1 MSAINGVQAPPVA
14 NNATTP
20 GIDSQTIAGNFQLF
34 LQLLTTQLKNQDPTS
49 PLDTNQFTQ
58 QLVQF
63 ASVEQQLKT
72 NSNLDALVSLS
83 KATQT
88 TSALGFVGAQV
99 TADGATTQL
108 RDGLAAWNVT
118 SPRPASATLTVT
130 DQDGN
135 VVWTDKQ
142 TVDTGIQTYV
152 WNGKMSNGLMAP
164 DGSYTIQVTAKDA
177 TGADVVTSTE
187 FSGTVDGVDLSGN
200 QPLLRIGSSY
210 LTIDQIHS
218 IQQPT
223 APATPT
229 T

>member
-1 MSAINGVQAPPVA
+1 MSAINGVSAG
-14 NNATTP
+14 ATASTA
-20 GIDSQTIAGNFQLF
+20 GVGLDQQTIAGNFQMF
-34 LQLLTTQLKNQDPTS
+34 LQLLTTQLQNQDPTS

-83 KATQT
+83 KASQT
-88 TSALGFVGAQV
+88 TAALGFVGSLV

-108 RDGLAAWNVT
+108 RDGLAAWNV
-118 SPRPASATLTVT
+118 SAPRPANAVLTVS

-142 TVDTGIQTYV
+142 AIDTGIQTYV
-152 WNGKMSNGLMAP
+152 WNGKMSNGMMAP
-164 DGSYTIQVTAKDA
+164 DGSYTIQVTATDA
-177 TGADVVTSTE
+177 TGASVLTSTE
-187 FSGTVDGVDLSGN
+187 FSGAVDGVDLSGS

-210 LTIDQIHS
+210 LTIDQVHS
-218 IQQPT
+218 IQQAA
-223 APATPT
+223 APST
-229 T
+229 